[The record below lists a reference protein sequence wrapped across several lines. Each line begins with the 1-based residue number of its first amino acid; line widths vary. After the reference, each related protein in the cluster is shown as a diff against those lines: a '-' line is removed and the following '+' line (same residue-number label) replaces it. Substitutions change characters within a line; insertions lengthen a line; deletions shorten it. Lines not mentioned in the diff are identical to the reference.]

1 MRFMSAQNI
10 AIRLA
15 REDDAEMIARM
26 SRDLIETGL
35 GWSWTSQRVRK
46 AIAHRDTLSLVAQR
60 DAPTAKAHD
69 ATATLAFAIAYFGD
83 EQAHLNLLAVAPE
96 HQRKGIG
103 KRLVIWVTESALVA
117 GIRNVNLELR
127 LRNAAGRSFYRALGF
142 KDTAL
147 VPNYYRGVETAVRMS
162 RDITL
167 RSPSSERGIWRPS

>member
-1 MRFMSAQNI
+1 MLAQNI

-15 REDDAEMIARM
+15 REDDAEIIARM

-35 GWSWTSQRVRK
+35 GWSWTGQRVRK
-46 AIAHRDTLSLVAQR
+46 AIAHRDTLSLVACKETPAGER
-60 DAPTAKAHD
+60 RNAAP
-69 ATATLAFAIAYFGD
+69 LAFAIAYFGD
-83 EQAHLNLLAVAPE
+83 EQAHLNLLAVLPE
-96 HQRKGIG
+96 HQRTGIG
-103 KRLVIWVTESALVA
+103 KRLVAWATESALVA
-117 GIRNVNLELR
+117 GIRTVNLELR

-167 RSPSSERGIWRPS
+167 RSSSSERGIWRPS

>member
-1 MRFMSAQNI
+1 MRSMPAHDI
-10 AIRLA
+10 TIRLA

-35 GWSWTSQRVRK
+35 GWSWTTQRVRK
-46 AIAHRDTLSLVAQR
+46 AIAHRDTLSLVAGSSNTR
-60 DAPTAKAHD
+60 DA
-69 ATATLAFAIAYFGD
+69 ATLAFAIAYFGD
-83 EQAHLNLLAVAPE
+83 EQAHLNLLAVTPE

-103 KRLVIWVTESALVA
+103 KRLVTWVTESALVA
-117 GIRNVNLELR
+117 GIRTVNLELR

-167 RSPSSERGIWRPS
+167 RSASSQRGIWRPS